1 MDETIKKNEIVRT
14 ISEIE
19 CYPIIQEEV
28 AIQEYTKISIGEFS
42 AMRAAFV

>member
-19 CYPIIQEEV
+19 CYPIIQEE
-28 AIQEYTKISIGEFS
+28 YTKISIGEFS